1 MVEDSLRRMTD
12 LLVESAQPKRIILF
26 GSRARGETREG
37 SDFDIM
43 VIEECVGDRIA
54 EMVRLSRILRP
65 LRIPFDLLVV
75 SEEKFEYWRDT
86 PGNIYFE
93 ASTGGKILYEAA

>member
-1 MVEDSLRRMTD
+1 MVDDSLRRMTD

-26 GSRARGETREG
+26 GSRARGDAWED

-54 EMVRLSRILRP
+54 EMVRLSRVLRP
-65 LRIPFDLLVV
+65 LRISFDLLVV
-75 SEEKFEYWRDT
+75 SEDKFEYWRDT

-93 ASTGGKILYEAA
+93 ASADGKILHEAA